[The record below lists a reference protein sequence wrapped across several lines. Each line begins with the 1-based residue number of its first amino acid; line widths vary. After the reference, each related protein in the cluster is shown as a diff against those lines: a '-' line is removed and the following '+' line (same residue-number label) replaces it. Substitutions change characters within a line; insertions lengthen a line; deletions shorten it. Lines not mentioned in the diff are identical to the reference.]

1 MEKKKSISQLLKE
14 YQLSTNPEET
24 LNHIEDQFG
33 KDVKIEILIA
43 NFTQKLQKKGFNV
56 SEYMAPYIHWNSY
69 ERMKLL
75 QFKLQEMEDPV
86 ILNITNI
93 IKKVNESFTKEQM
106 FQIRQKMN
114 ESYFA
119 VLYMNNSKP
128 YFKVNEEYYD
138 ALRNLYYERLPN
150 ILL

>member
-1 MEKKKSISQLLKE
+1 M
-14 YQLSTNPEET
+14 
-24 LNHIEDQFG
+24 
-33 KDVKIEILIA
+33 IA

-56 SEYMAPYIHWNSY
+56 NDYMEPYNHWNSY

-75 QFKLQEMEDPV
+75 HFKLQEMEDPV

-106 FQIRQKMN
+106 FQIRKKMN

-119 VLYMNNSKP
+119 VLYMGEKP

-138 ALRNLYYERLPN
+138 VLRNLYYERLPN